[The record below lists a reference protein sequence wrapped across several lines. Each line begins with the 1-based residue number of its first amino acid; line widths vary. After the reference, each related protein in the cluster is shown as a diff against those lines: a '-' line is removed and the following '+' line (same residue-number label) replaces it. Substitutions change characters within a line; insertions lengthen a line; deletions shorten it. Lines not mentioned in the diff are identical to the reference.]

1 MGGATPIG
9 VGLVGYGL
17 AGRFF
22 HGPFIDACDGLELRA
37 IVTSDP
43 DRAGHAAREH
53 PAARVVG
60 ILDEVLARSDVDLI
74 VVAAPN
80 RFHAP
85 MAMRALGA
93 GRHVVVDKPMAMDV
107 AEAESLIAAAA
118 AAGRLLSVFQ
128 NRRWDGD
135 FLTIRGLIDDGALG
149 PIDSFES
156 RFERWSP
163 VADEWRETA
172 AEAAGPLRDLGA
184 HLVDQSRVLFGP
196 VRRVWAQTDCRRPG
210 TQVEDSIFVA
220 LDHTNGVRSRLW
232 MSMIAAG
239 TGPRMRLRGLN
250 GEYIKHGLDVQEPQL
265 VGGMLP
271 TAAHFGEEPRDGWG
285 TLFQGGGSPR
295 VVPSRPGQY
304 GRFYELLRDAIR
316 DDGEPPVEPLD
327 SMRVLGILDAAS
339 RAAATGV
346 AEVLADG

>member
-1 MGGATPIG
+1 MGAATPIG

-22 HGPFIDACDGLELRA
+22 HAPFIAACDGLELRV

-43 DRAGHAAREH
+43 GRAGHAVREH
-53 PAARVVG
+53 PAARIVG
-60 ILDEVLARSDVDLI
+60 NLDEVLARSDVDLI
-74 VVAAPN
+74 IVAAPN

-85 MAMRALGA
+85 LAIRALAA

-107 AEAESLIAAAA
+107 AEAEALMAAADT
-118 AAGRLLSVFQ
+118 AGRLLSVFQ

-135 FLTIRGLIDDGALG
+135 FLTIRGLIDDGTLG

-156 RFERWSP
+156 RFERWNP
-163 VADEWRETA
+163 VADEWREAA

-196 VRRVWAQTDCRRPG
+196 VRRVWAQTDRRRPG

-220 LDHTNGVRSRLW
+220 LDHATGVRSRLW
-232 MSMIAAG
+232 MSMIAAE
-239 TGPRMRLRGLN
+239 TGPRFRVRGLG
-250 GEYIKHGLDVQEPQL
+250 GEYIKLGLDIQESQL
-265 VGGMLP
+265 VDGMLP
-271 TAAHFGEEPRDGWG
+271 TAPQFGQEPRKGWG
-285 TLFQGGGSPR
+285 SLFLGGGSPTMI
-295 VVPSRPGQY
+295 PTRPGQY
-304 GRFYELLRDAIR
+304 GRFYETLRDAIR
-316 DDGEPPVEPLD
+316 DDGGLPVDPMD
-327 SMRVLGILDAAS
+327 SLRVLRILDAAS

-346 AEVLADG
+346 AEVLSDG